1 MSRRYLLDSGP
12 AQDCLF
18 RRKGIDLR
26 VIEKRKAG
34 CAVGICTPILGE
46 IRAGVELSATR
57 DANMSI
63 VKRNMRQFKIWPF
76 TTKAAEEF
84 GRIFAYLKAKGRP
97 IQQIDMQLAAIALTL
112 GDCTVVTSDSDLAAV
127 PGLTLESWQA

>member
-1 MSRRYLLDSGP
+1 M
-12 AQDCLF
+12 A
-18 RRKGIDLR
+18 
-26 VIEKRKAG
+26 
-34 CAVGICTPILGE
+34 
-46 IRAGVELSATR
+46 
-57 DANMSI
+57 I

-97 IQQIDMQLAAIALTL
+97 IQQIDMQLTAIALTL